1 MIIFILWLAVTCVT
15 SVRPLAAECEND
27 LPVIGILSQTLNE
40 DGYPDS
46 ANYIA
51 SSYVKFVEMFAAQV
65 AINLSLAMSTSKFKK
80 NKTSDPFS
88 KSLIPVLVAK

>member
-1 MIIFILWLAVTCVT
+1 MIIFILWLAVACVT

-27 LPVIGILSQTLNE
+27 LPVIGILSQALNE

-65 AINLSLAMSTSKFKK
+65 AINLSLAMSTSKFKEQ
-80 NKTSDPFS
+80 
-88 KSLIPVLVAK
+88 